1 MPDFLFKLSPVEQV
15 AFEFDE
21 NQPGVFQLAP
31 VDPVGL
37 AFDGNADDTVIFK
50 LQAALRGEQG
60 IQGDAGPGAGP
71 VQSLIAV
78 AGESLGGHR
87 VVGIAHDGTY
97 TYVDQTVHVDGFRA
111 AGITTG
117 AAALGAAVTIQTRGT
132 LTEPSWNWTVD
143 LPVFVGSNG
152 VPTQTVPT
160 LAGGALFSQ
169 MVGLALTA
177 TSIFVQMG
185 VPIYL

>member
-1 MPDFLFKLSPVEQV
+1 MSEGFFKLSPVEQV
-15 AFEFDE
+15 GFEFDADE
-21 NQPGVFQLAP
+21 SGVFQLGP

-37 AFDGNADDTVIFK
+37 AFDGNADDTVVFK

-78 AGESLGGHR
+78 TGTILGGHR

-117 AAALGAAVTIQTRGT
+117 AAALGAAVTIQTRGPI
-132 LTEPSWNWTVD
+132 TEPSWNWTVD
-143 LPVFVGSNG
+143 LPVFVGTNG
-152 VPTQTVPT
+152 LPTQTVPT
-160 LAGGALFSQ
+160 LAGGAVFSQ

-177 TSIFVQMG
+177 TTIFVQMG
-185 VPIYL
+185 IPIYL